1 MIAFTVLMSFGM
13 GTVSFLFFVSTILTE
28 VKTKNA
34 QRKGSV

>member
-13 GTVSFLFFVSTILTE
+13 GTVSFFERTEILTE
-28 VKTKNA
+28 VKSKNA

>member
-1 MIAFTVLMSFGM
+1 MISFTVLMSFGM
-13 GTVSFLFFVSTILTE
+13 GTVSFLSNAPTILTE